1 MCDMLEREIQE
12 DWVERG
18 RSKLAGTLK
27 KNGLKKEQKAPMR
40 NCFNFC
46 DDTMRK
52 RTDVI
57 MIFG

>member
-1 MCDMLEREIQE
+1 MCDMPEREIQE

-27 KNGLKKEQKAPMR
+27 KNALKNEQKAPTR
-40 NCFNFC
+40 NCFNFW

-52 RTDVI
+52 QTDVI
-57 MIFG
+57 MIFW

>member
-1 MCDMLEREIQE
+1 MPEREIQE

-27 KNGLKKEQKAPMR
+27 KNALKNEQKAPTR
-40 NCFNFC
+40 NCFNFW

-52 RTDVI
+52 QTDVI
-57 MIFG
+57 MIFW